1 VTDRVGDDDALFVDV
16 RETAELVKN
25 GQIPGAVHAPRGMLE
40 PHIGPGSPTSW
51 SSSATRRSSSST
63 VRRGRSALAA
73 QTAKEMW
80 LGRVASIDG
89 GLTAWKEAGGRVE
102 EPRATMT

>member
-1 VTDRVGDDDALFVDV
+1 
-16 RETAELVKN
+16 
-25 GQIPGAVHAPRGMLE
+25 
-40 PHIGPGSPTSW
+40 
-51 SSSATRRSSSST
+51 
-63 VRRGRSALAA
+63 
-73 QTAKEMW
+73 MW